1 MPITQKL
8 RKWHFLML
16 GSVLVFLSGYLW
28 YWSWRRFGIPES
40 TCPEHCIILATY
52 LVGII
57 VLGIF
62 IIRLDRKQVT
72 IMLIGLVVVNLL
84 AVTGTVIVFRNIQGF
99 FNLISLPDHC
109 GAIGEYI
116 DSWCED
122 FLRPVIYLMHGG
134 LILLWL
140 LSLVMFLI
148 RKPADHPE

>member
-16 GSVLVFLSGYLW
+16 GSVLVLLSGYLW
-28 YWSWRRFGIPES
+28 YWSWRRFGLPEV
-40 TCPEHCIILATY
+40 TCPEHCIILVTY
-52 LVGII
+52 IVGIA

-62 IIRLDRKQVT
+62 IYRLDRRQVT

-84 AVTGTVIVFRNIQGF
+84 LALGTLLIFRYLPSF
-99 FNLISLPDHC
+99 FNLISPDEYS
-109 GAIGEYI
+109 GFSGEAI
-116 DSWCED
+116 DQWRTV
-122 FLRPVIYLMHGG
+122 FLTPVIYLLQGG

-140 LSLVMFLI
+140 ESLVMFLI